1 MIASV
6 HTGSLCGVDASGV
19 RVEVDFTRG
28 LPQPVFDIVGL
39 PEAAVRE
46 SQVRVKA
53 AIANSEFKLPE
64 RAFVVNLAPADV
76 RKSGSSFDLAIAVAL
91 LSKCGFCAP
100 NRLEETLIVGEL
112 SLDGSLR
119 PVRGVLAQLRAAK
132 QRGLHAAVI
141 PDGDAQAA
149 SLATGID
156 VYRARRLSE
165 VIDFLNNSHTLA
177 RVDCPQQ
184 WSSPSEPEEDL
195 QDVRGQEAA
204 KRALEVA
211 AAGMHNLLLVG
222 PPGTGKTM
230 LARRLRGIL
239 PRPTAEEALEI
250 ATIAGAASVPIPA
263 TRQGVTRPFRA
274 PHHTVSDVGLV
285 GGGAP
290 IRPGEVTLSHLGVLF
305 LDELPEFRRTA
316 IESLRPI
323 MESGVSVIVRAAERI
338 AMPARPLVV
347 AAMNPCPCGYAG
359 DKTRVCRC
367 SPDQVRRYRARV
379 SGPMLDRFDL
389 HILLP
394 PVRVSALN
402 NAAAGETSAAV
413 TDRVTAACARQHAR
427 VEKLRS
433 QGSYSERRFLEQ
445 LGASIDREALQLL
458 QLSMEKLG
466 LSLRAYVKALKV
478 SRTIADLEGRDRIT
492 ADHVAEAVQYRLL
505 DRDPDRESSAGRR
518 RSPHT
523 PPGVVRYV

>member
-1 MIASV
+1 MIATV
-6 HTGSLCGVDASGV
+6 HTGTLSGVDASGV
-19 RVEVDFTRG
+19 RVEVDFARG
-28 LPQPVFDIVGL
+28 LPGFDIVGL

-46 SQVRVKA
+46 SQVRVRA
-53 AIANSEFKLPE
+53 AIANSAYTLPE

-100 NRLEETLIVGEL
+100 NRLDETLIVGEL

-132 QRGLHAAVI
+132 QRGLRAAVI

-149 SLATGID
+149 SLAAGIE
-156 VYRARRLSE
+156 VYRARRLPE
-165 VIDFLNNSHTLA
+165 VIDFLNNSHTLPRA
-177 RVDCPQQ
+177 DGKEK
-184 WSSPSEPEEDL
+184 WSGPSEPDEDL

-239 PRPTAEEALEI
+239 PRPTADETLEI

-263 TRQGVTRPFRA
+263 TSQGVTRPFRA

-285 GGGAP
+285 GGGVP

-316 IESLRPI
+316 VESLRPI
-323 MESGVSVIVRAAERI
+323 MESGLSVIVRATERI
-338 AMPARPLVV
+338 SMPARPLVV

-359 DKTRVCRC
+359 DKTRVCHC

-389 HILLP
+389 HVLLP

-402 NAAAGETSAAV
+402 GATGGEPSAAIA
-413 TDRVTAACARQHAR
+413 TRVESARDRQHKR
-427 VEKLRS
+427 IEKLRADG
-433 QGSYSERRFLEQ
+433 GSSERRVLEE
-445 LGASIDREALQLL
+445 LASSIEKPALQLL
-458 QLSMEKLG
+458 QLSVEKLG

-478 SRTIADLEGRDRIT
+478 SRTIADLDGVDQIT
-492 ADHVAEAVQYRLL
+492 TSHVAEAVQYRLL
-505 DRDPDRESSAGRR
+505 DRDPNGETAGGRR
-518 RSPHT
+518 RSPT
-523 PPGVVRYV
+523 SSGFTRYV